1 MFAATPT
8 ALLRN
13 ALRVLLPVAVALTV
27 YIYLYPVFG
36 QCAFPLPPSP
46 ASTSQ
51 SPETPRDNA
60 DFSFL
65 KTLGLHLPPSLDAL
79 LPGHSSLAARP
90 FAPFRMLALGDPQL
104 EGDTSIPNAYSD
116 TSFPNLLHAYKL
128 ATFQKIPDEDDD
140 SNDDST
146 ANMILR
152 ERIRQTLHD
161 IVDFWF
167 LDIPSTLES
176 GRKRI
181 DLVGNDFYLAHIARL
196 MRWWT
201 VPTHISVLGDLL
213 GSQWVDDEEFERRA
227 SRFWNRVLKDG
238 ERIPDNIAMFP
249 GDEYDLSGYL
259 GVPSNMSETQNQTE
273 VDLADL
279 WTRRIINV
287 AGNHDIGYAGDIT
300 AERLERFE
308 RQFGKANYELRFE
321 LPVDRLSA
329 DARTAV
335 YDEETNPDS
344 QFLVPEL
351 RIINL
356 NDMNLDTPAY
366 SSDIQDQTY
375 NFINAVINTA
385 SAVEFKGHFTM
396 VLTHIPLYKP
406 EGVCVDAPH
415 FAFHDDD
422 GTLREQ
428 NLLSE
433 DASEGFL
440 QGIFGMHGDR
450 NAPGGGQGR
459 RGVILNGHDHEGC
472 DTFHYI
478 NQSHK
483 ISDEDRH
490 WETATWATAKTDGL
504 LGKERDGLPGVRE
517 ITVRS
522 MMGEFGGNAGL
533 LSAWFD
539 EDAWEWRFEYATCAF
554 GRQHLW
560 WAVHVV
566 DLIAIIMLVVF
577 YAVRALEGL
586 TGKSLKWPKKETEVQ
601 KKEVTKVAVP
611 AKAPTTKTAV
621 SSPEKEKAVA
631 NGTSKR

>member
-1 MFAATPT
+1 MFASPT

-13 ALRVLLPVAVALTV
+13 ALRILVPVAVALTV
-27 YIYLYPVFG
+27 YTYLYPVFG
-36 QCAFPLPPSP
+36 QCAFPLPPRPTTEYSDTDS
-46 ASTSQ
+46 ASSAF
-51 SPETPRDNA
+51 R
-60 DFSFL
+60 
-65 KTLGLHLPPSLDAL
+65 KTLGLHLPSRLDGL
-79 LPGHSSLAARP
+79 LPGRSGLASRP
-90 FAPFRMLALGDPQL
+90 LAPFRMLALGDPQL

-116 TSFPNLLHAYKL
+116 QSFPNLVHAFKL
-128 ATFQKIPDEDDD
+128 ATFQKIPSDYGEENGPDDD
-140 SNDDST
+140 SVSSMT
-146 ANMILR
+146 LR
-152 ERIRQTLHD
+152 ERMRQTLHD
-161 IVDFWF
+161 LVDFWF
-167 LDIPSTLES
+167 LDIPNTILS

-181 DLVGNDFYLAHIARL
+181 DLFGNDFYLAHIVRL

-213 GSQWVDDEEFERRA
+213 GSQWVDDDEFERRA
-227 SRFWNRVLKDG
+227 FRFWNRVLKNG
-238 ERIPDNIAMFP
+238 ERIPDELAMFP
-249 GDEYDLSGYL
+249 ADEYDLSGYL
-259 GVPSNMSETQNQTE
+259 GMPANTSTPINQT
-273 VDLADL
+273 VADIAAS

-300 AERLERFE
+300 AERLARFE

-335 YDEETNPDS
+335 FDDETNPDS
-344 QFLVPEL
+344 HLLVPEL

-366 SSDIQDQTY
+366 SADIQDQTY
-375 NFINAVINTA
+375 NFINAIINTA
-385 SAVEFKGHFTM
+385 SAVEFKGHFTI

-406 EGVCVDAPH
+406 EGVCVDAPY

-483 ISDEDRH
+483 IPNEDRR
-490 WETATWATAKTDGL
+490 WETATWATARTEGL

-554 GRQHLW
+554 GRQHVW
-560 WAVHVV
+560 WVVHIV
-566 DLIAIIMLVVF
+566 DLVAAGLLLVF
-577 YAVRALEGL
+577 YAVRTYESLA
-586 TGKSLKWPKKETEVQ
+586 GKPLAWPSCANIQ
-601 KKEVTKVAVP
+601 KKELPKDKSKP
-611 AKAPTTKTAV
+611 AKAAMASAEKGLKPV
-621 SSPEKEKAVA
+621 S
-631 NGTSKR
+631 NGTPNR

>member
-8 ALLRN
+8 VLLRN

-46 ASTSQ
+46 SQ
-51 SPETPRDNA
+51 PAETQETPRDNA

-65 KTLGLHLPPSLDAL
+65 KTLGLHLPPSIDAL
-79 LPGHSSLAARP
+79 LPGHSSLSARP

-128 ATFQKIPDEDDD
+128 VTFRPIPDEDDD
-140 SNDDST
+140 NNDST
-146 ANMILR
+146 ANISLR
-152 ERIRQTLHD
+152 ERVRQTLHD
-161 IVDFWF
+161 VVDFWF
-167 LDIPSTLES
+167 LDIPNTFES

-201 VPTHISVLGDLL
+201 RPTHVSVLGDLL
-213 GSQWVDDEEFERRA
+213 GSQWVDDDEFERRA
-227 SRFWNRVLKDG
+227 SRFWHRVFPES
-238 ERIPDNIAMFP
+238 ERIPDDVAMFP

-259 GVPSNMSETQNQTE
+259 GVPTDGEAVNETE
-273 VDLADL
+273 VEMMAA

-300 AERLERFE
+300 ADRLERFE
-308 RQFGKANYELRFE
+308 HQFGKANYELRFE

-344 QFLVPEL
+344 HLLVPEL

-356 NDMNLDTPAY
+356 NDMNLDTPAF

-385 SAVEFKGHFTM
+385 SAVEFKGHFTI

-490 WETATWATAKTDGL
+490 WETATWAAARTEGL

-533 LSAWFD
+533 LSVWFD

-566 DLIAIIMLVVF
+566 DLIAVLLLLVF
-577 YAVRALEGL
+577 YGVRAFEML
-586 TGKSLKWPKKETEVQ
+586 TGKSMKWPKKARAE
-601 KKEVTKVAVP
+601 KKASKVTASKPVDVKTSVASPDKVPV
-611 AKAPTTKTAV
+611 T
-621 SSPEKEKAVA
+621 
-631 NGTSKR
+631 NGTPKR